1 MTMKAVLPLAL
12 ALAAGT
18 VFACPGANSA
28 KDAKADLSPSVTAAL
43 SDKAAPATKADVGKK
58 AVKPAEAKKPST

>member
-1 MTMKAVLPLAL
+1 MSMKAILPLAL

-18 VFACPGANSA
+18 AFACPGATSA

-43 SDKAAPATKADVGKK
+43 SDKATTAGKADAGKK

>member
-1 MTMKAVLPLAL
+1 MKMKAVLPLAL

-18 VFACPGANSA
+18 AFACPGATSA

-43 SDKAAPATKADVGKK
+43 SGKAATAGKADAGKK

>member
-12 ALAAGT
+12 ALAAST
-18 VFACPGANSA
+18 AFACPGATSA

-43 SDKAAPATKADVGKK
+43 SDKAGKASKAEADKK
-58 AVKPAEAKKPST
+58 AVKPAEAKKPTT